1 MKLFFFLIHTLHL
14 DKVVFYII
22 VNFLFHFVQTQA
34 DASISIVSVVF
45 FLALM
50 YGREIKTLFRHER
63 KNNLAMSILGMPL

>member
-1 MKLFFFLIHTLHL
+1 MQLLFFLIHTLHL

-22 VNFLFHFVQTQA
+22 VNFHFVQTQA

-45 FLALM
+45 YLALM

-63 KNNLAMSILGMPL
+63 KNNLAMSISGMPM